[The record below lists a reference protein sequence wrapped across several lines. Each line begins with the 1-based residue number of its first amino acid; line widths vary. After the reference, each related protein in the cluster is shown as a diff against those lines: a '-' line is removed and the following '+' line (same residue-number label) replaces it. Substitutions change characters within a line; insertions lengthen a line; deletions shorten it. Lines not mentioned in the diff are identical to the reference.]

1 MPTPTLSAADWSQ
14 LEHYS
19 DNLLLPADRA
29 AVEAR
34 LATDAALRVA
44 LAEHQAVVSAIRADG
59 RAAVRQRLSQLESDL
74 RNAPSTTATTVVA
87 APAEAAPAQ
96 AAPAPHLPAASAAA
110 PAAMRVSWVAHWR
123 TVAAAALVVAGG
135 VGTWAVLRPS
145 NSQALADRY
154 VVADPGLPVLM
165 SQPGAATRPLLNQAM
180 NAYKLRDPATALAA
194 WDALPAGAVGADTL
208 LFYRGLFQL
217 QLHHNEAAAAA
228 LVRVRRLPASAF
240 RERADYYFA
249 VALWAQ
255 GRTPEAQAAFE
266 QLLTVP
272 GHPYAAA
279 ARTALEQLH

>member
-19 DNLLLPADRA
+19 DNLLLPAARA
-29 AVEAR
+29 ALEAR
-34 LATDAALRVA
+34 LATDAALRTA
-44 LAEHQAVVSAIRADG
+44 LAEHQAVVRAIRADG
-59 RAAVRQRLSQLESDL
+59 RAALRQRLSQLESAL
-74 RNAPSTTATTVVA
+74 RDVPSTAATTVVA
-87 APAEAAPAQ
+87 APAEAAA
-96 AAPAPHLPAASAAA
+96 HLPAAAAAA
-110 PAAMRVSWVAHWR
+110 PPAMRVSWVARWR

-135 VGTWAVLRPS
+135 VGTWAVLRYPD
-145 NSQALADRY
+145 SQALADRY

-194 WDALPAGAVGADTL
+194 WDALPAGTVGADTL

-217 QLHHNEAAAAA
+217 QLHHNEAAETA
-228 LVRVRRLPASAF
+228 LLRVRRLPASAF